1 MNRSTTTLLTVI
13 QRLMKAVS
21 EAFGRADTQ
30 RVIRRGWRANTFGG
44 TALRSALRGL
54 TPYSRRLVISF
65 AMAANFVLAQQ
76 PGSVAPLVA

>member
-13 QRLMKAVS
+13 QRAMNAVS

-30 RVIRRGWRANTFGG
+30 RVIRHGWRTDLFGG

-54 TPYSRRLVISF
+54 LSELCRTKG
-65 AMAANFVLAQQ
+65 Q
-76 PGSVAPLVA
+76 